1 MQATDLFKST
11 IESYLR
17 VRANTDE
24 QFAKSFAKEGKTIEG
39 ERLET
44 IEVSLDD
51 YSIVQS
57 RAIYNGSTPQHQDI
71 LRLMNDHMDEIRRAA
86 V

>member
-1 MQATDLFKST
+1 MHHCVYDNRYYDLTRHPDSL
-11 IESYLR
+11 ILS
-17 VRANTDE
+17 
-24 QFAKSFAKEGKTIEG
+24 AKTTEG

>member
-1 MQATDLFKST
+1 MTHEKEVKVEVT
-11 IESYLR
+11 IRYR
-17 VRANTDE
+17 YDDE
-24 QFAKSFAKEGKTIEG
+24 NPRHPDSLILSAKTTEG

-57 RAIYNGSTPQHQDI
+57 RAVRNGCTPQHQDI